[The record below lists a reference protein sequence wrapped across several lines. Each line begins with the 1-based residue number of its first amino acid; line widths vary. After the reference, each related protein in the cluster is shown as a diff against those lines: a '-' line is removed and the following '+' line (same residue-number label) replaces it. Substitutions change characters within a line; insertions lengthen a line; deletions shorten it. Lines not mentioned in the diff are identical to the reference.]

1 LGSDNPTTKF
11 DSKSAIFAIG
21 HAVSLFADAL
31 STVHIRLRQRSLSP
45 VLQVIHALLVALPE
59 FRVFGIHVFEDQVF
73 GRINVLGDAANRGLF
88 DIIFKVTRQIAAVNV
103 ADASLA
109 QLS

>member
-1 LGSDNPTTKF
+1 M
-11 DSKSAIFAIG
+11 
-21 HAVSLFADAL
+21 
-31 STVHIRLRQRSLSP
+31 
-45 VLQVIHALLVALPE
+45 IHALLVALPE